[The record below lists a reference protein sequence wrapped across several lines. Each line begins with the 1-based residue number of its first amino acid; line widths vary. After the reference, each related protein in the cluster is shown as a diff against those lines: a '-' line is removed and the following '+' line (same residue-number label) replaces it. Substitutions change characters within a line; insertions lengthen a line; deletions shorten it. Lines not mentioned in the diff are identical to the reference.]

1 MWMIWMFWQ
10 CYETWVS
17 LPRFKGPS
25 VSCTIWQCNFNG
37 WWVFVAGWSWYQGY
51 MNLKPG
57 VPDKMCMLYWRGSHF
72 FTVILDIQ
80 RKHITCESFA
90 SSNESVIRALL
101 SGSRRLFWNSTSQKG
116 LFSFSDIDSSDYTF
130 SIVHNAQSGARMWM
144 VGFVISFLDDA
155 GQRKHRVVFTRNID
169 ILQSM

>member
-1 MWMIWMFWQ
+1 
-10 CYETWVS
+10 
-17 LPRFKGPS
+17 
-25 VSCTIWQCNFNG
+25 
-37 WWVFVAGWSWYQGY
+37 

-80 RKHITCESFA
+80 RKHITYESFA

-101 SGSRRLFWNSTSQKG
+101 SAEVHGGYFETARPRKVFSVSVISTRLIIRFLLSTTHSRS
-116 LFSFSDIDSSDYTF
+116 
-130 SIVHNAQSGARMWM
+130 RMWM

-155 GQRKHRVVFTRNID
+155 GQSKHRVVFTKKYRYSTKYVNI
-169 ILQSM
+169 ITPVETCKVW